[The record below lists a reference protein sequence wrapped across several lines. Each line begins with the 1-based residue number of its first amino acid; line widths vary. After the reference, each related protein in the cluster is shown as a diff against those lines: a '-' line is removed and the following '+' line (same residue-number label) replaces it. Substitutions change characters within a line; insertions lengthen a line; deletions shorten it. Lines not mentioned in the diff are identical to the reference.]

1 MTNFDSLSV
10 PELVTAYRTAIADK
24 PSQYEKVAEEMLSQ
38 INVGAKKEEL
48 RNALSPEMERIK
60 QEVNAVA
67 NRQYIDNFTDHFFFD
82 NSNMQDPSY
91 DMESDPEK
99 MLEIANNIAKF
110 APDKLLSHISA
121 DMKDNFKW
129 TPTLTPDDTP
139 EDRQE
144 ISKQIQL
151 LNKYKNVRL
160 AARKIIDD
168 EIKRRGLYEDMVTML
183 NNPRASLK
191 LLGQDRAPKTRKKK

>member
-1 MTNFDSLSV
+1 
-10 PELVTAYRTAIADK
+10 
-24 PSQYEKVAEEMLSQ
+24 
-38 INVGAKKEEL
+38 
-48 RNALSPEMERIK
+48 
-60 QEVNAVA
+60 
-67 NRQYIDNFTDHFFFD
+67 
-82 NSNMQDPSY
+82 
-91 DMESDPEK
+91 
-99 MLEIANNIAKF
+99 
-110 APDKLLSHISA
+110 
-121 DMKDNFKW
+121 MKDNFKW
-129 TPTLTPDDTP
+129 IPTLTPDDTP